1 LRKFNIG
8 AGILHF
14 VQGFLLLGASQG
26 VQSIKDFAKDLTT
39 SFLTYD
45 EETQSLVSGTKVTG
59 TYEVGLTAAIF
70 LLMSGLAHALVL
82 LNWDTYLRDLER
94 EINRFRWY
102 EYAVSSSLMIMSI
115 AVLFGCYD
123 VASLILIF
131 FCNAC
136 MNFFGLLHERM
147 NPPERLEV
155 NWEPFIFGCIAG
167 VAPWI
172 VVWMYFLGG
181 GNFDQI
187 PGFVYGILVAYLIFF
202 NTFPVNMVLQY
213 KRVGKWAEYRY
224 GELVYIFLSLIAK
237 SLLAWLVFG
246 GTFQPNGDD

>member
-1 LRKFNIG
+1 MATATTPLAKEPAKPVPQTVTDARLRKFNIG

-131 FCNAC
+131 F
-136 MNFFGLLHERM
+136 LQRLHELFWTSSRAH
-147 NPPERLEV
+147 ESSR
-155 NWEPFIFGCIAG
+155 
-167 VAPWI
+167 
-172 VVWMYFLGG
+172 
-181 GNFDQI
+181 
-187 PGFVYGILVAYLIFF
+187 
-202 NTFPVNMVLQY
+202 T
-213 KRVGKWAEYRY
+213 
-224 GELVYIFLSLIAK
+224 
-237 SLLAWLVFG
+237 
-246 GTFQPNGDD
+246 T